1 MSWDSYF
8 DETSPNQ
15 YRFLGFYKHRQNQQN
30 FTFSFRKEADILR
43 KSLDLLIKDNRSEDI
58 KKEGVKLTQLRWK
71 PSCFPPYGLLV
82 RCGLPQAV
90 WETPSSPEKGLN
102 SHNYGGNLIAFY
114 LMVFLSVVKHRFHNE
129 DVNNFWNEIELMY
142 NNKEKQR
149 LESERSVRTCH
160 VNISNKTQCMMEN
173 IAEETAEAHLATTK
187 KRSTGKR
194 KSICYSHSHTESSK
208 EEDHSSDPDYIEKPR
223 RNKKPR
229 SNRSR
234 RKVERD
240 GMDKDDIIEE
250 TSEDKNTPSSAQ
262 LTMTSNIS
270 EDTTLV
276 ETSPSTLQAQPT
288 ITSLNNSED
297 IAQSTPQQTP
307 TSFDMSEYFSTS
319 RESTPCP
326 VVQPTQQVLINT
338 PNKPVVTK
346 VMCDKYS
353 PYLVCVFSATINHVK
368 ETIDE
373 GTYRE
378 IEKLFLMKNRLV
390 LQESFVKKLESI
402 FETDYA
408 KIESKIIN
416 ETIVE
421 GDNQSEVARFN
432 FFVRYTLLDFTANFK
447 YRLPRVLDRDMSER
461 TFIVECLS
469 PIFRAFRNAFPEIK
483 YDWIEK
489 NVTSI
494 REANNMF
501 AVDISPR
508 KTDLF
513 VVRLSD
519 GMEILNTEVSGPPFK
534 ATISHTVGDV
544 KKLLMMSICSLCRIF
559 GNNLDC
565 SAKDAKGI
573 KTYNIQVVGDRLTL
587 FSVSITDQKKY
598 LAVELASCM
607 IPFSFDS
614 ISYYTKIF
622 NFFAIIQAEF
632 KEQEKLRKK
641 IYSSI
646 SIENTERIRDWLYLP
661 EDSFLYDLNPIPE
674 DIDEI
679 LMI

>member
-1 MSWDSYF
+1 MAHKYF
-8 DETSPNQ
+8 NRKPDDWNITDFLNECEAELFRDKVGCYLTSLETIINTEKDERCERAKLLLQSRATKLVLGRRQPPSLSDVKPLSRPNTGPTGTQTTSK
-15 YRFLGFYKHRQNQQN
+15 LGAQPDYHLSRKWKNKREQASDTGVPSVHFNN
-30 FTFSFRKEADILR
+30 PIFTGNPLVGNSGNINGGTFVNESKREHGKVKTSRKTT
-43 KSLDLLIKDNRSEDI
+43 LLERSIGDELSISAEDNR
-58 KKEGVKLTQLRWK
+58 KR
-71 PSCFPPYGLLV
+71 PSD
-82 RCGLPQAV
+82 
-90 WETPSSPEKGLN
+90 
-102 SHNYGGNLIAFY
+102 
-114 LMVFLSVVKHRFHNE
+114 E
-129 DVNNFWNEIELMY
+129 DVEQEEYDVKPTKRKPARKRRSISYTVSSEEEDRLSDLDY
-142 NNKEKQR
+142 VEKP
-149 LESERSVRTCH
+149 
-160 VNISNKTQCMMEN
+160 
-173 IAEETAEAHLATTK
+173 
-187 KRSTGKR
+187 KRSIK
-194 KSICYSHSHTESSK
+194 
-208 EEDHSSDPDYIEKPR
+208 
-223 RNKKPR
+223 NKKPR
-229 SNRSR
+229 SNRSCG
-234 RKVERD
+234 KAKRD
-240 GMDKDDIIEE
+240 AMDNGD
-250 TSEDKNTPSSAQ
+250 
-262 LTMTSNIS
+262 IS

-276 ETSPSTLQAQPT
+276 EISPSTLQAQPT

-297 IAQSTPQQTP
+297 NTIAQK
-307 TSFDMSEYFSTS
+307 DFSTS

-326 VVQPTQQVLINT
+326 VVQPAQQVLINT
-338 PNKPVVTK
+338 PNKPIVTK

-378 IEKLFLMKNRLV
+378 IEKLFLMKNRLGITS
-390 LQESFVKKLESI
+390 QRW
-402 FETDYA
+402 
-408 KIESKIIN
+408 
-416 ETIVE
+416 
-421 GDNQSEVARFN
+421 Q
-432 FFVRYTLLDFTANFK
+432 
-447 YRLPRVLDRDMSER
+447 DRDMSER

-469 PIFRAFRNAFPEIK
+469 PIFRAFRNAFPDIK

-501 AVDISPR
+501 VDDISPR
-508 KTDLF
+508 KTDLL

-573 KTYNIQVVGDRLTL
+573 KTYSIQVVGDRLTL

-614 ISYYTKIF
+614 ISYYMKIF

-646 SIENTERIRDWLYLP
+646 PIENTERIRDWLYLP
-661 EDSFLYDLNPIPE
+661 EDSFLYDLKPIPE

>member
-1 MSWDSYF
+1 MSKF
-8 DETSPNQ
+8 AQ
-15 YRFLGFYKHRQNQQN
+15 YNCSWHW
-30 FTFSFRKEADILR
+30 FSFQKEAYWLQ
-43 KSLDLLIKDNRSEDI
+43 KSLDSLVKNSTEDVR
-58 KKEGVKLTQLRWK
+58 KGAGRLKQ
-71 PSCFPPYGLLV
+71 CF
-82 RCGLPQAV
+82 
-90 WETPSSPEKGLN
+90 E
-102 SHNYGGNLIAFY
+102 
-114 LMVFLSVVKHRFHNE
+114 KHRVRNQ
-129 DVNNFWNEIELMY
+129 DVNNFWNEIESMC
-142 NNKEKQR
+142 NNNEEQR
-149 LESERSVRTCH
+149 LESERTLRT
-160 VNISNKTQCMMEN
+160 NSAINNKRDRPEKEN
-173 IAEETAEAHLATTK
+173 P
-187 KRSTGKR
+187 
-194 KSICYSHSHTESSK
+194 Y
-208 EEDHSSDPDYIEKPR
+208 
-223 RNKKPR
+223 RNLGEIKKPR

-234 RKVERD
+234 RKAERD

-250 TSEDKNTPSSAQ
+250 TSED
-262 LTMTSNIS
+262 
-270 EDTTLV
+270 TTLV
-276 ETSPSTLQAQPT
+276 ETSSSTLQAQPT

-297 IAQSTPQQTP
+297 IAQIVQQ
-307 TSFDMSEYFSTS
+307 
-319 RESTPCP
+319 
-326 VVQPTQQVLINT
+326 TQQVLINT

-353 PYLVCVFSATINHVK
+353 PYLVCVFSATINHVN

-378 IEKLFLMKNRLV
+378 IEKLFLMKNRLA

-432 FFVRYTLLDFTANFK
+432 FFVRYALLDFTANFK

-469 PIFRAFRNAFPEIK
+469 PIFRAFRNAFPDIK

-501 AVDISPR
+501 ADDISPR
-508 KTDLF
+508 KTDLL

-646 SIENTERIRDWLYLP
+646 PIENTERIRDWLYLP
-661 EDSFLYDLNPIPE
+661 EDSFLYDLKPIPE